1 MTKQLSQLLPSFTN
15 EVVDLDGNRIDD
27 LSEIKNIPI
36 SNLVFDSR
44 EVIKDTLF
52 FALPGIHTDGNL
64 YIPKAILNGANAVV
78 YQGELSDK
86 IKEETAKNVR
96 S

>member
-44 EVIKDTLF
+44 EVTKDTLF

-64 YIPKAILNGANAVV
+64 YIPKAILK
-78 YQGELSDK
+78 Y
-86 IKEETAKNVR
+86 I
-96 S
+96 